1 MISLRSR
8 MDPRHRA
15 DVRTMLVAQAAAA
28 ERPSPARRLPRRLV
42 LAGLVPAAA
51 VATAVA
57 VLATSSP
64 PPARTAQDVL
74 LVAAERAGT
83 ERAATWWVTEEAFG
97 SREGGREGSSRRL
110 GHLIPGGEHPLGWAE
125 QLGKITV
132 TTAEL
137 AAAPADPVALRDWL
151 TERIR
156 RGGVE
161 PTGAAL
167 FWAGESLVMDLPV
180 TPRLRA
186 GAYRMLAGLAGVRS
200 LGQVTDRHGRTGTAV
215 AYDYTGR
222 TDPFDPA
229 SPVGAM
235 QARLIIDL
243 PTGRALAEESY
254 SLRGGVATLQRY
266 RVMLASY
273 YTDRP
278 PVADAPIG
286 PSPR

>member
-8 MDPRHRA
+8 MDPEHRA

-28 ERPSPARRLPRRLV
+28 QRPSPARRLPRRLV
-42 LAGLVPAAA
+42 LAGLVPVAAL
-51 VATAVA
+51 ATAVA
-57 VLATSSP
+57 VLPTSSA

-83 ERAATWWVTEEAFG
+83 ERAGTWWVTDRAIGRGEAGPYG
-97 SREGGREGSSRRL
+97 SYRRL
-110 GHLIPGGEHPLGWAE
+110 GHLTPGGEHPLGRAE
-125 QLGKITV
+125 QLVKITV

-151 TERIR
+151 TDRIR
-156 RGGVE
+156 RGGAE

-167 FWAGESLVMDLPV
+167 FWAGESLIMDLPV

-200 LGQVTDRHGRTGTAV
+200 LGQVTDRLGRTGTAV
-215 AYDYTGR
+215 AYEYTGR
-222 TDPFDPA
+222 VDPFDPA

-235 QARLIIDL
+235 EARLIIDL

-254 SLRGGVATLQRY
+254 SLHGGVATPQRY
-266 RVMLASY
+266 TVMLSSY

-278 PVADAPIG
+278 PAWDEPIG
-286 PSPR
+286 ASPR